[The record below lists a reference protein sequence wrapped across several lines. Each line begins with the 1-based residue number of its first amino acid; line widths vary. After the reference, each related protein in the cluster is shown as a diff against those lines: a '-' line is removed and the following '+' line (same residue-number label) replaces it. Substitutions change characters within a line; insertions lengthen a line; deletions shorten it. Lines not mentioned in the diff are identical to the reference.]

1 MSSAL
6 VPLQK
11 RREVVIGRL
20 TRAFE
25 ADELSDEEF
34 EKRLDRAHQAGA
46 TEALDAVVGDLAPE
60 SGPSAAAAAQPTPAA
75 PTALAVVQREASR
88 RDVVIFG
95 STERRG
101 AWTPGAHQR
110 ALTVFGSL
118 ELDFTQALLPPGVT
132 EIEVKVV
139 FGSIE
144 IFVPP
149 HVEVDCE
156 GVAILANFESVE
168 RASAERDPQAP
179 RLRVRGFAVF
189 GNVEVITRVPGKKK
203 R

>member
-46 TEALDAVVGDLAPE
+46 TEALDAVVGDLAVE
-60 SGPSAAAAAQPTPAA
+60 SGPAESLPGA

>member
-46 TEALDAVVGDLAPE
+46 TEALDAVVGDLAVE
-60 SGPSAAAAAQPTPAA
+60 SGPAESLPVA

-101 AWTPGAHQR
+101 AWTPGARQR
-110 ALTVFGSL
+110 ALTVFGNL
-118 ELDFTQALLPPGVT
+118 ELDFTQAHLPPGVT

-139 FGSIE
+139 FGNIE

-189 GNVEVITRVPGKKK
+189 GNVEVITRVPGKK
-203 R
+203 RR

>member
-1 MSSAL
+1 
-6 VPLQK
+6 
-11 RREVVIGRL
+11 VIGRL

-25 ADELSDEEF
+25 ADELSDEAF
-34 EKRLDRAHQAGA
+34 EKRLDRAHQATA
-46 TEALDAVVGDLAPE
+46 VEALDAVVGDLAAEAAE
-60 SGPSAAAAAQPTPAA
+60 SIRASSC
-75 PTALAVVQREASR
+75 TALAVVQREASR

-118 ELDFTQALLPPGVT
+118 ELDFTQAILPPGVT
-132 EIEVKVV
+132 EVEVKVV
-139 FGSIE
+139 FGTIE
-144 IFVPP
+144 ILVPP
-149 HVEVDCE
+149 HIEVDCE

-168 RASAERDPQAP
+168 RATAERDPQAP
-179 RLRVRGFAVF
+179 RLRVRGFAVL

-203 R
+203 RNP